1 MFCEKCGKPLSDGAK
16 FCAECGA
23 KVGEHG
29 VKSSDSSV
37 GQSVH
42 MIPKMKTGSSFTSG
56 GTEFFGKMNM
66 SGKEQDPLHILLL
79 AAGILQAIMAILW
92 FFRGTLYI
100 YGISYSMHYV
110 FLDSE
115 IPVLS
120 LIHVVLMLVSAIL
133 LIMSCVKGKKKR
145 MRLLFQ
151 KTIAIISMVWF
162 LTMPGLTA
170 AAGELA
176 KLGFIGWILFMAC
189 VSEIVFLFLISSYSK
204 NYQVNAMYDQIID
217 K

>member
-16 FCAECGA
+16 FCTECGA
-23 KVGEHG
+23 KVGEGG
-29 VKSSDSSV
+29 VRSDSSA

-42 MIPKMKTGSSFTSG
+42 MMPKMKTGSSFTSG

-66 SGKEQDPLHILLL
+66 SGKQQDPLHMLLL
-79 AAGILQAIMAILW
+79 AAGILQAIMVILW
-92 FFRGTLYI
+92 FFKGTLYV

-110 FLDSE
+110 FLDGE
-115 IPVLS
+115 IPVIS

-151 KTIAIISMVWF
+151 KIIAIISLLWF

-170 AAGELA
+170 AGAELA
-176 KLGFIGWILFMAC
+176 KLGFIGWVLFMAC

-204 NYQVNAMYDQIID
+204 NYQVNAMYDQIIN

>member
-16 FCAECGA
+16 FCAECGT
-23 KVGEHG
+23 KVGKGG
-29 VKSSDSSV
+29 V
-37 GQSVH
+37 
-42 MIPKMKTGSSFTSG
+42 KTGSSFTSG
-56 GTEFFGKMNM
+56 GTDFFRQMNM
-66 SGKEQDPLHILLL
+66 SGKQQDPLHMLLL
-79 AAGILQAIMAILW
+79 AAGIVQAIMVILW
-92 FFRGTLYI
+92 FFRGTVNYLNY
-100 YGISYSMHYV
+100 YGTSYSMHHI
-110 FLDSE
+110 FLMSE
-115 IPVLS
+115 MGIFS

-133 LIMSCVKGKKKR
+133 LIMSYVKDEKKR

-151 KTIAIISMVWF
+151 KIIAIISLFWF

-170 AAGELA
+170 AGDELA
-176 KLGFIGWILFMAC
+176 KLGFIGWVLFMVC

>member
-23 KVGEHG
+23 KVGEG
-29 VKSSDSSV
+29 SVKSDSSARP
-37 GQSVH
+37 SVH

-56 GTEFFGKMNM
+56 GTDFFGKMNM
-66 SGKEQDPLHILLL
+66 SGKQQDPLHMLLL
-79 AAGILQAIMAILW
+79 AAGILQAIMVILW
-92 FFRGTLYI
+92 FFGGTLYV

-110 FLDSE
+110 FLDGE
-115 IPVLS
+115 IPIIS

-133 LIMSCVKGKKKR
+133 LIMSCVKGEKKR

-151 KTIAIISMVWF
+151 KIIAIISLFWF

-170 AAGELA
+170 AGAELA
-176 KLGFIGWILFMAC
+176 KLGFIGWVLFMAC